1 MSDSPWL
8 EWISQGRGRFIV
20 RLERADLGAQ
30 PSLHVAQHAN
40 TRCRI
45 YSQGKCCADVSA
57 PCEGAMS
64 APNLYDALI
73 MDHIRNARNYRALV
87 DATQEAA
94 GANPLCGDEMVVGI
108 RLVDDRLADVG
119 FQCTCCGIS
128 MASASIMSEMV
139 KGMSRAEVELLLRHF
154 LSIVQERAPAVPE
167 AMSAEWRAILDTV
180 NRFPSRVRC
189 AALPWT
195 TLEAALQQLQPP

>member
-1 MSDSPWL
+1 
-8 EWISQGRGRFIV
+8 
-20 RLERADLGAQ
+20 
-30 PSLHVAQHAN
+30 
-40 TRCRI
+40 
-45 YSQGKCCADVSA
+45 
-57 PCEGAMS
+57 MS